1 METAEDIKAA
11 KEIIHAILRT
21 KKNLRM
27 YPENNPIYART
38 IGDTYTRFR
47 SFFNYR
53 DELNLKI
60 NQNDILYDSEQIYY
74 NPGKDDNLAF
84 FFFKDGLREIT
95 FKNGLSETE
104 IEEFLKI
111 LSLDFDREFVDDD
124 IVTLLWE
131 RDFQNI
137 RYVVDEAFLAED
149 EDYETE
155 AVREIK
161 EKAPDADELL
171 KAYDDAFKADEVKGV
186 SIVPLT
192 DDHLHS
198 LARELERDVY
208 DKTDKL
214 VEILFEM
221 LYQAESAG
229 DYEDA
234 LNFLEGAIEFSIRH
248 GNMETAS
255 SIMKRA
261 TGLINDPS
269 LPDNV
274 KRQMRLLFSFPSSG
288 EMIKLLGELLDSVE
302 IDEKVF
308 DEYVRFL
315 DKNAIPPFI
324 TILGELKSINA
335 RKNVINALTFLGGKD
350 IRALASGLQDSRWY
364 VVRNIIYILRKIGDK
379 KAEEYLL
386 KAVRHSDVRVRK
398 EVIKTL
404 GELGNRGVLQ
414 TLKDCLEDPESQVR
428 ISAARALSNI
438 APEVAKRIILEKV
451 SGKNFMDRDL
461 DEKKEF
467 YEILSQWKDGDVV
480 DFLMRTLKKKSF
492 FRGAVN
498 DENRACAAY
507 CLGLMGNKDALPVL
521 YELRDSKNELLR
533 EYAYTAIK
541 RIEYGR

>member
-74 NPGKDDNLAF
+74 NPGKDDNLAL
-84 FFFKDGLREIT
+84 FFFKDGLRELT
-95 FKNGLSETE
+95 FTNGLSEAE

-161 EKAPDADELL
+161 GKAPDADELL
-171 KAYDDAFKADEVKGV
+171 KVYDDAFKADEVKGV

-234 LNFLEGAIEFSIRH
+234 LNFLEDAIEFSIRH
-248 GNMETAS
+248 GNMETAI

-315 DKNAIPPFI
+315 DKDAIPPFI

-335 RKNVINALTFLGGKD
+335 RKNVINALTFLGGKG

-438 APEVAKRIILEKV
+438 ASEVAKRIILEKV

-467 YEILSQWKDGDVV
+467 YEVLSRWKDGDVV